1 MEVIGDGPPPVD
13 PRTHQVERVIS
24 AVLRGGVGLS
34 LLLVVAGTLLSF
46 VHHPTYVHSAPDL
59 GQLTRPGAEFP
70 HTLSDVLAGLR
81 EWHGQ
86 ALVVVGLLVL
96 VATPVARVAISILL
110 FFLQRD
116 RTFVIITTVVLAL
129 LLLSFFLGKV
139 EG

>member
-1 MEVIGDGPPPVD
+1 MEVIGQGPPPVD

-24 AVLRGGVGLS
+24 VVLRGGVGLS
-34 LLLVVAGTLLSF
+34 LLLVIAGTLLSF
-46 VHHPTYVHSAPDL
+46 THHPTYMHSAPDL
-59 GQLTRPGAEFP
+59 GQLTKPGAEFP
-70 HTLSDVLAGLR
+70 HTLRGVMAGLR

-110 FFLQRD
+110 FMIQKD
-116 RTFVIITTVVLAL
+116 RMFVIITTLVLAL